1 MQDYKT
7 NLQVEV
13 KGMGRERKE
22 VTRKKKKNEQI
33 ITFTTTDL
41 GLP

>member
-22 VTRKKKKNEQI
+22 ITRNKKKEQI
-33 ITFTTTDL
+33 FMFTTTDS